1 MPHIDISQDTAL
13 MRVLRDKYWA
23 FDGYE
28 ALPPPDVPWWMWIN
42 AIEEVERDC
51 VTVNHLTAID
61 IP

>member
-1 MPHIDISQDTAL
+1 